1 MRSLPMQPL
10 PLPLPLIIE
19 AGSGSGS
26 CQLSVVVVVVVE
38 VEVVV
43 AVEVVSIQ
51 QAYQWIEPGDPLPP
65 IFEPQDVE
73 SCRCWIAQKN
83 RDKAGVLIAG
93 GASHWFLGNNPTRLT
108 DILSL
113 RKWRRVVE
121 YSPGDLTVTVEAGC
135 PLMELGEVLRES
147 GQFLPFFPVN
157 SRSATIGGI
166 VATGLTG
173 PYRPALGGPRDFL
186 IGIEVLHAEGILSH
200 AGGKVV
206 KNVAGYDLCKLYT
219 GSMGS
224 LGIIT
229 KMTLKVR
236 PRPQDSRTL
245 LLAFDSFSELVESAL
260 RMRDEVEPDVLEA
273 VQPGATFLDN
283 YGGPSRFLL
292 AVQVL
297 GPQAL
302 TQWKV
307 ATLGQAYAQAL
318 ILGEKEEQEF
328 WNRWDADFCL
338 ALEAQNGRAVLKI
351 SSPPGLLSQ
360 VHQSLSEKIPLDA
373 LTGHVRDGTLFLFVS
388 GSEFLQAWQEFGSE
402 WISQR
407 VYSILFKADTDIK
420 RGN

>member
-1 MRSLPMQPL
+1 M
-10 PLPLPLIIE
+10 
-19 AGSGSGS
+19 
-26 CQLSVVVVVVVE
+26 
-38 VEVVV
+38 
-43 AVEVVSIQ
+43 SIQ
-51 QAYQWIEPGDPLPP
+51 QAYQWIEPGNLPP
-65 IFEPQDVE
+65 PVFEPQDVK
-73 SCRCWIAQKN
+73 SCREWIAQKN

-93 GASHWFLGNNPTRLT
+93 RAGHWFLGNNPTRLT

-113 RKWRRVVE
+113 RKWSRVLE

-135 PLMELGEVLRES
+135 PLMKLAEVLKKS

-173 PYRPALGGPRDFL
+173 PHRPALGGVRDFL

-224 LGIIT
+224 LAIIT
-229 KMTLKVR
+229 QMTLKVR

-245 LLAFDSFSELVESAL
+245 LLAFNNFSELVESAL
-260 RMRDEVEPDVLEA
+260 RMRDQVEPDVLEA
-273 VQPGATFLDN
+273 IQPGPAFLCN
-283 YGGPSRFLL
+283 YSSPSPLLL

-297 GPQAL
+297 GSRPL

-307 ATLGQAYAQAL
+307 ATLRQEYKEAR
-318 ILGEKEEQEF
+318 ILDEKEEEEF
-328 WNRWDADFCL
+328 WISWDADFRL
-338 ALEAQNGRAVLKI
+338 ALEAQNGRAVLRI
-351 SSPPGLLSQ
+351 SCPPGLLSQ
-360 VHQSLSEKIPLDA
+360 IHQSCSEKIPCDA

-388 GSEFLQAWQEFGSE
+388 GSEFLKAWQELGAE

-407 VYSILFKADTDIK
+407 VYSILFKADADVKKGMDIWGPTTQPRSLTRLIK
-420 RGN
+420 EKLDPNGILNPGRFL